1 MTRYLT
7 VAEAGQLLGLTR
19 QQTNNLVKAR
29 VLRPVKKRVLR
40 RRDVERLAAR
50 RAKRKAREQAERER
64 QRALEAKLEAV
75 RREFE
80 AKGGGV
86 DGGSDKV

>member
-7 VAEAGQLLGLTR
+7 VAEAGELLGLTR

-29 VLRPVKKRVLR
+29 ILRPVKKRVLR

-50 RAKRKAREQAERER
+50 RAKQKARDEAAREKKRRLEERIAAVKAEVAAE
-64 QRALEAKLEAV
+64 E
-75 RREFE
+75 
-80 AKGGGV
+80 GGAN
-86 DGGSDKV
+86 GGPGKV